1 VTLHEQVRYSGH
13 LTVLKVTVTVC
24 HTAEHYGEE
33 YDDWNSAVLSSGD
46 MLAGGQTNRHG
57 HRGEIG
63 NHGPV
68 RAGRSVSRPTSC
80 RLIDVTWALL
90 TAVVMETG
98 CWQAPGRGRFVY
110 PAHSTLL
117 ALVASAAAQPARP
130 LLLLHACG

>member
-1 VTLHEQVRYSGH
+1 
-13 LTVLKVTVTVC
+13 
-24 HTAEHYGEE
+24 
-33 YDDWNSAVLSSGD
+33 

-57 HRGEIG
+57 HRDTSPAVFCPLHGSPGSRGEIA